1 MKIILLLAAFA
12 LTGLPAV
19 AQSTSSACPDGYKS
33 CGNACCPR

>member
-12 LTGLPAV
+12 LTGLPAA
-19 AQSTSSACPDGYKS
+19 AQSTPSDCPEGYTS